1 MNASDSHVLT
11 TEEVLRRLGVSE
23 HGLSRAEAAARL
35 ARFGPNTL
43 PHDEPPG
50 VFRIF
55 TRQFLSPLI
64 YILLLAAVVSM
75 ILREWSDAGFI
86 FGVLLINAIIG
97 TLQEYSA
104 QRTAVAL
111 QNLVSTRAEVLREG
125 DAREMLGAY
134 RKARE
139 AHMREAS

>member
-86 FGVLLINAIIG
+86 FGVLLFFKYIPMIAIS
-97 TLQEYSA
+97 EVK
-104 QRTAVAL
+104 AVNKHQL
-111 QNLVSTRAEVLREG
+111 
-125 DAREMLGAY
+125 
-134 RKARE
+134 KKK
-139 AHMREAS
+139 